1 MTENKD
7 VLAAIVGIEPG
18 SALADAVAV
27 RADIMVLTQ
36 KTHDAALTPEDPGG
50 LSHTER
56 AALALRIARINDHKG
71 FEDHFEAML
80 EKAQMPDSAVR
91 MAETWFDGGSD
102 LRARALIRHVDLV
115 AHAPKDAT
123 RRDIELL
130 QEAGIADADIVR
142 LSELVAFVS
151 YQIRVAAGLALM
163 RGLV

>member
-18 SALADAVAV
+18 SALADVVAV
-27 RADIMVLTQ
+27 RADIMALTQ

-56 AALALRIARINDHKG
+56 AALALRIARINDHKA

-80 EKAQMPDSAVR
+80 EKAQTPDSAVR
-91 MAETWFDGGSD
+91 MADTWFDGGSD

>member
-1 MTENKD
+1 MAENED

-18 SALADAVAV
+18 SSLSDAVAG
-27 RADIMVLTQ
+27 RADIMMLTQ
-36 KTHDAALTPEDPGG
+36 QTHDGALTPDVPGG
-50 LSHTER
+50 LSHAER
-56 AALALRIARINDHKG
+56 AALALRIAKINDHKA
-71 FEDHFEAML
+71 FEDHFETML
-80 EKAQMPDSAVR
+80 EKAGMPDSAVR
-91 MAETWFDGGSD
+91 MADMWFDGGSD

-151 YQIRVAAGLALM
+151 YQIRVAVGLQLM
-163 RGLV
+163 RGLA